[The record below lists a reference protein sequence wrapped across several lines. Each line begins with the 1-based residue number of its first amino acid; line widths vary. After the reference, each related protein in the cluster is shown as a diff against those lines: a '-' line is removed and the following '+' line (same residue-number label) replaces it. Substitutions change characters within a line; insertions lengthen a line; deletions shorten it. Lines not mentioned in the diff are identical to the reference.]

1 MWCLQQKNTKTFNT
15 IKLKIMNIEK
25 KYKEVQ
31 NGKYF
36 LVSLSECQSD
46 SSIQGFEIWQFFHQG
61 FLQLLAWSLRTCYSM
76 TKSKTRKTITTCS
89 TWGTDIAKPKIQR
102 FGSISKTW
110 TGRRYEYDVAV
121 MQYAWFSNL
130 FWSKRNGGIYVL
142 TCFVDRGGLC
152 G

>member
-1 MWCLQQKNTKTFNT
+1 M
-15 IKLKIMNIEK
+15 K
-25 KYKEVQ
+25 KHKEVQ

-46 SSIQGFEIWQFFHQG
+46 SSIQGFEIWQLFHQG
-61 FLQLLAWSLRTCYSM
+61 FIQLAFSLILKNLFIFSM
-76 TKSKTRKTITTCS
+76 KKSRTRKTKNTRS

-110 TGRRYEYDVAV
+110 TGRRDIYDVV
-121 MQYAWFSNL
+121 IVQYIWFWNL
-130 FWSKRNGGIYVL
+130 FWLKKGGGIYVL